1 MKAQKKDAGGL
12 KALKNDISA
21 GSLKSLY
28 VFYGEEDYLRDY
40 YLAQLKEKL
49 VTPGMEGF
57 NFHALEG
64 KGLDVQELEGA
75 VNTPPVLSG
84 GKLVSVRDF
93 DLYKADAGT
102 RGKLEELF
110 SELPGDCCLVFTY
123 DLLEYKPDA
132 RIKLHGVISR
142 CGLAV
147 EFARQSQADLTSWI
161 RRRFAALGREIDPK
175 NADYLIFLCGGLM
188 SGLITEIEKIA
199 AYSKGTAITR
209 ADIDAVAVPELDAVV
224 YDMTDAIAS
233 GRFDK
238 AMEILH
244 ELFQMRLEPIVLL
257 GAIGRQLR
265 QLYSA
270 RMMLDERRGTS
281 QLMKLWGFHSAYP
294 AERLF
299 KDAALLDKS
308 WCRRAV
314 ILCAQTDLE
323 LKSTGADKERTLEL
337 LLIRLAIREEDHCG

>member
-1 MKAQKKDAGGL
+1 MKAQKKDGGGL
-12 KALKNDISA
+12 KALKSDLST
-21 GSLKSLY
+21 GSIGSLY
-28 VFYGEEDYLRDY
+28 VFYGEEAYLRDH

-75 VNTPPVLSG
+75 VNTPPVMSG
-84 GKLVSVRDF
+84 GKLICVRDF
-93 DLYKADAGT
+93 DLYKADAPA
-102 RGKLEELF
+102 RGRLEELF
-110 SELPGDCCLVFTY
+110 SALPADCCLVFVY
-123 DLLEYKPDA
+123 DLLEFKPDA
-132 RIKLHGVISR
+132 RVKLHGVITR

-199 AYSKGTAITR
+199 AYAKETRVTR

-233 GRFDK
+233 RRFDK

-244 ELFQMRLEPIVLL
+244 SLYKMRLEPIVLL

-270 RMMLDERRGTS
+270 RLMLDERRGVS
-281 QLMKLWGFHSAYP
+281 PMMKLWGFHSAYP
-294 AERLF
+294 AERLL
-299 KDAALLDKS
+299 KDAALLDRN

-314 ILCAQTDLE
+314 VLCAQTDLM
-323 LKSTGADKERTLEL
+323 LKSTGADKERSLEL
-337 LLIRLAIREEDHCG
+337 LLIRLSIREETV